1 MRALVSTGLRM
12 DALGLKAACYKVLV
26 CSQRVKYR
34 LRVFN
39 VFDFE

>member
-12 DALGLKAACYKVLV
+12 GTLGLKGACSKVLV

-34 LRVFN
+34 LGVFN
-39 VFDFE
+39 VFDVE